1 MSWKGREGMVS
12 EFDQAFLTPEQVA
25 KIEEYKKMY
34 AEGQATGNQTMMD
47 AAHAGAE
54 AERATAN
61 YSGNTDG
68 SGYIPLS
75 APSANTADTYNATY
89 NNNSNGYIEEMYR
102 QKQEAQEAALRSAY
116 EQNVNTLNA
125 TKEKIPGQ
133 YQEAR
138 NAAAG
143 QAAVQRSNFNEYAA
157 ASGLN
162 SGAGGQAQLAF
173 SNALQG
179 NLSGLDK
186 AQANALSELDLQMA
200 NLETSYRNAVQQA
213 IAQGEFDKAQALYQE
228 FQNQRS
234 LATQQA
240 QFDQTMGYNYATLN
254 YDKTSGAQAA
264 ALVKAQTL
272 AQYGDFSGYREL
284 GWTDEQIAAMEA
296 AYAALK
302 AGGYS

>member
-1 MSWKGREGMVS
+1 MAS
-12 EFDQAFLTPEQVA
+12 EFDIALLTPEQVA
-25 KIEEYKKMY
+25 KIDEYKKLY
-34 AEGQATGNQTMMD
+34 AEGQTTGNQTMMD

-54 AERATAN
+54 AERATAH
-61 YSGNTDG
+61 YSGNRDG

-75 APSANTADTYNATY
+75 DPSTNTSDTYNATY
-89 NNNSNGYIEEMYR
+89 NNEANGYIEEMYR
-102 QKQEAQEAALRSAY
+102 QKQAAQEAALNSAY

-138 NAAAG
+138 NATAG

-173 SNALQG
+173 GNTLQG

-186 AQANALSELDLQMA
+186 AQANALAELDLQIA
-200 NLETSYRNAVQQA
+200 NLETNYRNAVQQA
-213 IAQGEFDKAQALYQE
+213 IAQGEFEKAQALYNDYQ
-228 FQNQRS
+228 
-234 LATQQA
+234 TKQA
-240 QFDQTMGYNYATLN
+240 QMLNQHQFDAQMNYNYATLDYN
-254 YDKTSGAQAA
+254 KLNAAQAA

-272 AQYGDFSGYREL
+272 AQYGDFSGYKEL
-284 GWTDEQIAAMEA
+284 GWTDEQIAFMEK
-296 AYAALK
+296 AYAEFK